1 MEICMQKG
9 DPILTLLQLLRFR
22 STKVDSKCKFICVNL
37 QHLSCSLFLFY
48 QSMLADGEARRR
60 KSRKIND
67 ESRETIRKLHN
78 ALSFSPDK
86 SEV

>member
-1 MEICMQKG
+1 
-9 DPILTLLQLLRFR
+9 
-22 STKVDSKCKFICVNL
+22 
-37 QHLSCSLFLFY
+37 
-48 QSMLADGEARRR
+48 MLADGEARRR